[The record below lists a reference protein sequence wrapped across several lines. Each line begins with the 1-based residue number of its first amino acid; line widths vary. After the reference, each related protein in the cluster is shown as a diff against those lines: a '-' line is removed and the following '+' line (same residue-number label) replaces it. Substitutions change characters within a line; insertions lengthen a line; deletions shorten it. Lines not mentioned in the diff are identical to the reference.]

1 MGLPEKP
8 IENTRLLRHLPSV
21 DELMEDLRGGGESAS
36 SGPALAEA
44 ARDAIEGKRRR
55 ILAGE
60 SVAGGSASGE
70 AAMEE
75 EAIRQALR
83 REILG
88 EARALL
94 AASRRPD
101 LRHVINATGIVLHTN
116 LGRAPLSEAA
126 ARALTDVSLSYSNLE
141 YDLGAG
147 GRGKRGDAI
156 ESLLQKL
163 TGCESAVVV
172 NNNAAAVMFSIR
184 MMAEGKEVIVSRGEL
199 VEIGGSFRI
208 PDIMA
213 QSGAK
218 MVEVGSTNKTR
229 LADYEGAIGPATGL
243 LLKAHTSNYR
253 IVGFTEEVPRDSLT
267 ALARSKGLPVLEDLG
282 SGCFVNL
289 PGIPHEPTVAESV
302 AAGVDVI
309 TFSGDKLL
317 GGPQAGIIVG
327 KREWVE
333 KLKKHPMMRT
343 LRLDKLVLAA
353 LEATL
358 RAYLDPERAKREV
371 PALRMLAEDAETVG
385 GRAKALLDALGE
397 ERAKRLR
404 AEIIDTDGRVGG
416 GAMPLAELKSRA
428 LALRPEDISADRMD
442 AFLRE
447 ADPPVVARIQDDRLL
462 VDMRCVSEAEI
473 EPLASHLRALADAGP

>member
-1 MGLPEKP
+1 
-8 IENTRLLRHLPSV
+8 
-21 DELMEDLRGGGESAS
+21 MEDLRGGGESAS

-60 SVAGGSASGE
+60 SVAGGSASRE

-75 EAIRQALR
+75 EALRQALR

-126 ARALTDVSLSYSNLE
+126 ARALADVSLSYSNLE

-208 PDIMA
+208 P
-213 QSGAK
+213 
-218 MVEVGSTNKTR
+218 
-229 LADYEGAIGPATGL
+229 
-243 LLKAHTSNYR
+243 
-253 IVGFTEEVPRDSLT
+253 
-267 ALARSKGLPVLEDLG
+267 
-282 SGCFVNL
+282 
-289 PGIPHEPTVAESV
+289 
-302 AAGVDVI
+302 
-309 TFSGDKLL
+309 
-317 GGPQAGIIVG
+317 
-327 KREWVE
+327 
-333 KLKKHPMMRT
+333 
-343 LRLDKLVLAA
+343 
-353 LEATL
+353 
-358 RAYLDPERAKREV
+358 
-371 PALRMLAEDAETVG
+371 
-385 GRAKALLDALGE
+385 
-397 ERAKRLR
+397 
-404 AEIIDTDGRVGG
+404 
-416 GAMPLAELKSRA
+416 
-428 LALRPEDISADRMD
+428 
-442 AFLRE
+442 
-447 ADPPVVARIQDDRLL
+447 
-462 VDMRCVSEAEI
+462 
-473 EPLASHLRALADAGP
+473 